1 MLRNVVCLGRYLS
14 YVCVGRGS
22 NWKCCRSELYIT
34 FYFIF
39 IILSSVINHN
49 VARDIT
55 SSLFLVD
62 SPVTQVTYHL
72 GGGGEKCS
80 TCPRF
85 ILVCCQLPMPT
96 FSDTL
101 NFHHMNELISI
112 LFLSYSLLA
121 SRSVQSWSVTSWRH
135 QSCWSISPSKWIEL
149 NSALFA
155 FHFDFLLEMGKTLLI
170 A

>member
-112 LFLSYSLLA
+112 LFFPIVCWHQDRS
-121 SRSVQSWSVTSWRH
+121 SREAWRH
-135 QSCWSISPSKWIEL
+135 EGINHAGASVRVSGSNSIQLFLHFFSTSSLKWGR
-149 NSALFA
+149 LF
-155 FHFDFLLEMGKTLLI
+155 
-170 A
+170 